1 MVTSGIKHSH
11 NTGLRGRNQPVQHQR
26 SLTAVTLLEA
36 EDPISLSRTRSTLHL
51 PLTQTRRASEA
62 SSVSQQLPFPT
73 LQR

>member
-11 NTGLRGRNQPVQHQR
+11 DTGLRGRNQPVQHQR

-51 PLTQTRRASEA
+51 PLTQTRREGSALSDGIA
-62 SSVSQQLPFPT
+62 LPRA
-73 LQR
+73 LSH